1 MSGNKFRSVTSNNM
15 GFDLVLIVRY
25 IIMAIQGS
33 AKRLRPGLVNFAVAV
48 AYHFC
53 LSLPAS
59 FSQPG
64 RSL

>member
-33 AKRLRPGLVNFAVAV
+33 AKRLRPGLVNMRRTNSVFQ
-48 AYHFC
+48 
-53 LSLPAS
+53 PAS
-59 FSQPG
+59 G
-64 RSL
+64 RTTQ